1 MSGLFESLSS
11 ASNSLLAQRMGLDIV
26 GQNIANI
33 NTPGYTRRTLDMAE
47 VPPTD
52 SMDAG
57 GGVSV
62 VAMRALRDLLVEA
75 RLRRE
80 QGGTARDAALAEALS
95 TVEGVLGAPGGS
107 IDAEIT
113 NFFNTFSD
121 LAIDPTSPSVRDMVL
136 RQGASVAQAFAGMV
150 SQLTTVRQDADANIR
165 ASVDEINRLAA
176 ELARLN
182 VSLAAGSYDQEAI
195 RDQEMVVLSRLGEL
209 ADVAVLRRDDGGVDV
224 TLSTGEAIVIGD
236 NAYALTTSPNGF
248 ASISL
253 EGKDVTA
260 SLTGGRVGGLL
271 QVRDTVIPSY
281 VAKLDQLAFDLAAAV
296 NAVHTT
302 GFDANGAAG
311 GNFFTPLATV
321 AGAASALA
329 VDPTLAADVTKLA
342 ASATGAAGDNGIA
355 RQLAALRDAKVA
367 SGGNRTLVGAW
378 SDFVYGVGAD
388 AAGARGATASHR
400 QVVEQLQELRAQVSG
415 VSYDEE
421 AAHMMRYQRA
431 YEANARYFQTIIDA
445 MDALMEMVR

>member
-11 ASNSLLAQRMGLDIV
+11 ASNALVAQRMGLDVV

-33 NTPGYTRRTLDMAE
+33 NTPGYTRRTLDLAE

-62 VAMRALRDLLVEA
+62 VAVRALRDLLVEA

-80 QGGTARDAALAEALS
+80 EGGTARDAALAEALS
-95 TVEGVLGAPGGS
+95 TVEAALGAPGAS

-121 LAIDPTSPSVRDMVL
+121 LAIDPTSPSARDMVL

-150 SQLTTVRQDADANIR
+150 AQLGTVQKDADANIR
-165 ASVDEINRLAA
+165 ASVDEVNRLAA
-176 ELARLN
+176 ELAKLN
-182 VSLAAGSYDQEAI
+182 VSLATGSYDQDSI
-195 RDQEMVVLSRLGEL
+195 RDRQTVVLSRLSEL

-224 TLSTGEAIVIGD
+224 TLSSGEAIVIGE
-236 NAYALTTSPNGF
+236 NAYALTTSPNGL

-253 EGKDVTA
+253 AGKDVTA
-260 SLTGGRVGGLL
+260 SLTGGRLGGLL
-271 QVRDTVIPSY
+271 QVRDTVIPGY
-281 VAKLDQLAFDLAAAV
+281 VAELDQLAFDLAAAV

-311 GNFFTPLATV
+311 GNFFTPLGSV

-329 VDPTLAADVTKLA
+329 VDPILAADGTKLA
-342 ASATGAAGDNGIA
+342 ASASGAPGDNGIA
-355 RQLAALRDAKVA
+355 RQLAALRDATAA
-367 SGGNRTLVGAW
+367 SGGTRTLVGAW
-378 SDFVYGVGAD
+378 SDFVYAVGAD

-431 YEANARYFQTIIDA
+431 YEANARYFQTILDA